1 MGRLLIDTNLCKGLY
16 VILYIARRPTVVHYK
31 RQKDFK
37 TATQNEN
44 TDLFPALSPD
54 FNNLL

>member
-1 MGRLLIDTNLCKGLY
+1 MGRLLIDTNLCKGVY

-44 TDLFPALSPD
+44 TDFIPCTFSR
-54 FNNLL
+54 F